1 MHTKGDFAIIK
12 MTFYGQL
19 NKKIGECVMDLF
31 DVLALVGGLSLFLF
45 GMNLMGNSLEKKA
58 GSKLKEILGK
68 MTDNPAKGFL
78 LGLVVTSIIQSSSA
92 TTVMLVGFV
101 NSGIMTLHQAV
112 GPIMGANVGTTIT
125 SWILSLTA
133 IKGGGF
139 LDLLKPDSFVPVL
152 ALIGIYLLMFSKKNK
167 SKDTAMI
174 LLGFATL
181 MTGMSAMSDAVAG
194 LKEVPEFTNI
204 LTLFSNPVLGVLA
217 GAVLTA
223 IIQSS
228 SASVGILQAIS
239 TTGAITFGTAIPVI
253 MGMAIGTCITALLS
267 SIGANKNAKRT
278 TLVHLYFNIFGTIAA
293 LVLFYSAN
301 AVFKFDFFDDTV
313 SEVGI
318 AVVNTAYK
326 VFCVIMWA
334 PMLGILEKMATKSI
348 KDTDEKEK
356 YEMLD
361 ERLLATPALAIDRCR
376 SVTLS
381 MAEIAVQSVKDAIS
395 LLGNY
400 DEKLGEKVVQ
410 AEKKTDKYEDKLG
423 TYLVKISSLELTD
436 EDSAEAAMLL
446 HVIGDIERIADHAL
460 NVLESA
466 QEIDEKKLDFSEECK
481 QELGRIIGAVG
492 EIIDHSYSAFTENDL
507 DQAKLVEPLEQVV
520 DDLQDVLKARHIKR
534 LQKGECTVELGF
546 VLSDLLRNF
555 ERISDHCSN
564 IAGLVLEMDMS
575 HDMAIHKYLKKVR
588 KGENDYLSKYEE
600 FSQKYKI

>member
-1 MHTKGDFAIIK
+1 
-12 MTFYGQL
+12 
-19 NKKIGECVMDLF
+19 MDLF
-31 DVLALVGGLSLFLF
+31 DVLSLVGGLALFLF
-45 GMNLMGNSLEKKA
+45 GMNIMGSSLEKKA
-58 GSKLKEILGK
+58 GGQLKAVLGK

-78 LGLVVTSIIQSSSA
+78 LGLIVTAIIQSSSA
-92 TTVMLVGFV
+92 TTVMVVGFV

-112 GPIMGANVGTTIT
+112 GPIMGANVGTTVT
-125 SWILSLTA
+125 SWLLSLTA

-139 LDLLKPDSFVPVL
+139 MDLLKPDSFVPVL
-152 ALIGIYLLMFSKKNK
+152 ALVGIYLLMFSKKNK

-181 MTGMSAMSDAVAG
+181 MTGMETMSDAVAG

-204 LTLFSNPVLGVLA
+204 LTIFSNPVLGVFA

-239 TTGAITFGTAIPVI
+239 TTGVITFGTAIPIV
-253 MGMAIGTCITALLS
+253 MGMAIGTCITAVLS
-267 SIGANKNAKRT
+267 SIGANKNAKRA

-293 LVLFYSAN
+293 LVLFYGAN
-301 AVFKFDFFDDTV
+301 AIFKFDFFDNAAN
-313 SEVGI
+313 EVGI
-318 AVVNTAYK
+318 AIVNTAYK
-326 VFCVIMWA
+326 IFCVLMWS
-334 PMLGILEKMATKSI
+334 PLLGLLEKMAAKSI

-361 ERLLATPALAIDRCR
+361 ERLLATPAVAVDRCR

-381 MAEIAVQSVKDAIS
+381 MAEIAVEGVKNAIS
-395 LLGNY
+395 MIGRY
-400 DEKLGEKVVQ
+400 DEKLGESVIA

-423 TYLVKISSLELTD
+423 TYLVKVSALEMTD
-436 EDSAEAAMLL
+436 EDTEQASTLL

-466 QEIDEKKLDFSEECK
+466 QEIDEKKLEFSDECK
-481 QELGRIIGAVG
+481 QELGQIIGAVE
-492 EIIDHSYSAFTENDL
+492 EIVDLSYAAFTENDL
-507 DQAKLVEPLEQVV
+507 EKAKLVEPLEQVV

-564 IAGLVLEMDMS
+564 IAGIVLEMNRS
-575 HDMAIHKYLKKVR
+575 HDVSIHKYLKKVR
-588 KGENDYLSKYEE
+588 KGENDYVNKYEE
-600 FSQKYKI
+600 FSQKYRV